1 VLSVLMVDDEKGA
14 AASWQ
19 AMCEMR
25 GYATFSAADGK
36 AALGILRANEVDVVV
51 ADRKMPDM
59 SGCDLCYSLRNDRR
73 LAEVVFIL
81 VSDDPSPPAFLYCDA
96 ILHKPVAASMLISE
110 IDRIVAERDVNG
122 RRKAARVAGLRY

>member
-1 VLSVLMVDDEKGA
+1 
-14 AASWQ
+14 
-19 AMCEMR
+19 
-25 GYATFSAADGK
+25 
-36 AALGILRANEVDVVV
+36 
-51 ADRKMPDM
+51 MPDM

-96 ILHKPVAASMLISE
+96 ILHKPVAASTLISE